1 MNVKK
6 PEQPSC
12 SSLTERQWR
21 CIVDNIEYAWDL
33 GQVRTSDLN
42 RDILRDISALSVMSL
57 ITPEEVNILKKYN
70 EDCRRAYVE
79 ECEKLK
85 VAIAARCLIAS
96 DNRCVCC
103 GEIIPEGRQVCLNCE
118 RSPEDDPLIIKAV
131 DDLRKEKTDAE
142 IH

>member
-42 RDILRDISALSVMSL
+42 HDILRDISALSVMSL

-70 EDCRRAYVE
+70 KGCRDAYVD
-79 ECEKLK
+79 ECERLK
-85 VAIAARCLIAS
+85 AELFGRVIVAS

-103 GEIIPEGRQVCLNCE
+103 GEIIPEGRQVCPNCE
-118 RSPEDDPLIIKAV
+118 RSPADDPLIIKAV
-131 DDLRKEKTDAE
+131 DTLRKEKN
-142 IH
+142 

>member
-6 PEQPSC
+6 PDQSSC

-42 RDILRDISALSVMSL
+42 RDILRDIAALSVMSL

-70 EDCRRAYVE
+70 KDCRDAYVD
-79 ECEKLK
+79 ECERLK
-85 VAIAARCLIAS
+85 RELFGRVIVAS

-103 GEIIPEGRQVCLNCE
+103 GEIIPEGRQVCPNCE
-118 RSPEDDPLIIKAV
+118 RSPTDDPLIIKAV
-131 DDLRKEKTDAE
+131 DDLRKEKTDV
-142 IH
+142 

>member
-42 RDILRDISALSVMSL
+42 HDILRDISSLSVMSL

-70 EDCRRAYVE
+70 KGCRDAYVDK
-79 ECEKLK
+79 CERLK
-85 VAIAARCLIAS
+85 MELFGRVIVAS

-103 GEIIPEGRQVCLNCE
+103 GEIIPEGRQVCPNCE
-118 RSPEDDPLIIKAV
+118 RSPADDPLIIKAV
-131 DDLRKEKTDAE
+131 DTLRKEKN
-142 IH
+142 